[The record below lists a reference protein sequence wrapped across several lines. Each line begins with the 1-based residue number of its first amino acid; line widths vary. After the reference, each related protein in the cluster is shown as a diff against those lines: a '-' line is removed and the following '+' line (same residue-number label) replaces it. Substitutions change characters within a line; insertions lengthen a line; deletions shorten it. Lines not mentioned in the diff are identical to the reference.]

1 MNILVQCVTS
11 AKYCGS
17 LVDMTGISG
26 SNGKGVAGHF
36 GRQMRRDRLAHGW
49 SIAELAKRAGLNAAH
64 LGRIESGLRPPSVR
78 VADALDKVLPERRG
92 WYLQWLDDIR
102 SAPEVPATFRSW
114 SDYEDQSAT
123 LRLWTPLIVDGLF
136 QTKDYAHAL
145 IALTGVSGEVATA
158 RLGARMERQ
167 QRVLGRCRL
176 SYVLDQSALYR
187 LVGSPEIMAAQLRH
201 LLDVA
206 AMPNVVLQVMPEVAH
221 DALAANYVL
230 ADDAVWSEHMVS
242 GGVYTDP
249 VIVSSVAAC
258 HDNLR
263 GECLK
268 VSESL
273 ALIGRL
279 AEQWTGG
286 NQPTRQVTVAP
297 ASK

>member
-1 MNILVQCVTS
+1 VNILVQCVTS
-11 AKYCGS
+11 AGQCGN
-17 LVDMTGISG
+17 LICMKGIPGSSG
-26 SNGKGVAGHF
+26 SGVAGHF

-49 SIAELAKRAGLNAAH
+49 STAELAKRLRLNAAH
-64 LGRIESGLRPPSVR
+64 LGRIESGLRPPSAR
-78 VADALDKVLPERRG
+78 VADALDRVFPERRG

-102 SAPEVPATFRSW
+102 TAPEVPATFRSW
-114 SDYEDQSAT
+114 RDYEDQSAT

-136 QTKDYAHAL
+136 QTEDYAQAL
-145 IALTGVSGEVATA
+145 IALTGVADEVAA
-158 RLGARMERQ
+158 SRLAGRVERQ
-167 QRVLGRCRL
+167 QRVLSRCRV

-187 LVGSPEIMAAQLRH
+187 LVGSPEIMRAQLRH

-206 AMPNVVLQVMPEVAH
+206 ASPNIVLQVMPEVAH

-249 VIVSSVAAC
+249 EIVGSVAVR

-263 GECLK
+263 AECLK
-268 VSESL
+268 ASESL

-286 NQPTRQVTVAP
+286 NLPTRPVTAAP

>member
-1 MNILVQCVTS
+1 
-11 AKYCGS
+11 
-17 LVDMTGISG
+17 MTGVSG

-49 SIAELAKRAGLNAAH
+49 SITELAKRTGVNGAH

-78 VADALDKVLPERRG
+78 VADALDKAFPERRG
-92 WYLQWLDDIR
+92 WYLLWLDDIR

-136 QTKDYAHAL
+136 QTEDYARAL
-145 IALTGVSGEVATA
+145 IAVTGVTGEVTAA

-167 QRVLGRCRL
+167 RRVLGRCRI

-187 LVGSPEIMAAQLRH
+187 LVGSPEIMEAQLRH

-206 AMPNVVLQVMPEVAH
+206 VMPNIVLQVMPEVAH
-221 DALAANYVL
+221 DAMAANYVL
-230 ADDAVWSEHMVS
+230 ADDAVWSEHVVT

-249 VIVSSVAAC
+249 AIVAAVATR
-258 HDNLR
+258 HDILR

-273 ALIGRL
+273 ALIERL

-286 NQPTRQVTVAP
+286 NQPIRPVVAAP
-297 ASK
+297 VSK

>member
-1 MNILVQCVTS
+1 MS
-11 AKYCGS
+11 
-17 LVDMTGISG
+17 MTGTPG
-26 SNGKGVAGHF
+26 RTGKGVAGHF

-49 SIAELAKRAGLNAAH
+49 SITELAKRTEVNGAH
-64 LGRIESGLRPPSVR
+64 LGRVESGLRPPSVR
-78 VADALDKVLPERRG
+78 VADAARQG
-92 WYLQWLDDIR
+92 
-102 SAPEVPATFRSW
+102 AW

-136 QTKDYAHAL
+136 QTEDYARAL
-145 IALTGVSGEVATA
+145 IALSGATGEVAAA
-158 RLGARMERQ
+158 RLKARMERQ
-167 QRVLGRCRL
+167 RRVLGRCRV

-206 AMPNVVLQVMPEVAH
+206 ALPNVVLQVMPEVAH
-221 DALAANYVL
+221 VALAANYVL
-230 ADDAVWSEHMVS
+230 ADDAVWSEHVVS

-249 VIVSSVAAC
+249 EIVASVAAR

-286 NQPTRQVTVAP
+286 NQPTRPVTAAP
-297 ASK
+297 VSK

>member
-1 MNILVQCVTS
+1 MGT
-11 AKYCGS
+11 
-17 LVDMTGISG
+17 SG

-49 SIAELAKRAGLNAAH
+49 SITELAKRSGINAAH
-64 LGRIESGLRPPSVR
+64 LGRIESGLRPPTVR

-102 SAPEVPATFRSW
+102 TAPEVPATFRSW

-136 QTKDYAHAL
+136 QTEDYARAL
-145 IALTGVSGEVATA
+145 ITLTGVTGDVAAA
-158 RLGARMERQ
+158 RLAARMERQ
-167 QRVLGRCRL
+167 RRVLGRCRV

-187 LVGSPEIMAAQLRH
+187 LAGSPQIMATQLRH
-201 LLDVA
+201 LLDA
-206 AMPNVVLQVMPEVAH
+206 AALPNVVLQVMPEVAH
-221 DALAANYVL
+221 VALAAAYVL
-230 ADDAVWSEHMVS
+230 ADDAVWSEHVVS

-249 VIVSSVAAC
+249 EIVASVAVR

-286 NQPTRQVTVAP
+286 NLLTRPVMAGS

>member
-1 MNILVQCVTS
+1 MS
-11 AKYCGS
+11 
-17 LVDMTGISG
+17 MTGTSG
-26 SNGKGVAGHF
+26 RNGKGVAGHF

-49 SIAELAKRAGLNAAH
+49 SITELAKRTEFNGAH
-64 LGRIESGLRPPSVR
+64 LGRVEAGLRPPSVR
-78 VADALDKVLPERRG
+78 VADALDKVFPERRG

-102 SAPEVPATFRSW
+102 TAPEVPATFRTW
-114 SDYEDQSAT
+114 ADYEDQSST

-136 QTKDYAHAL
+136 QTEDYARAL
-145 IALTGVSGEVATA
+145 IALSGATAEVAAA
-158 RLGARMERQ
+158 RLKARMERQ
-167 QRVLGRCRL
+167 QRVLSRCRV

-187 LVGSPEIMAAQLRH
+187 LVGSPEIMATQLRH

-206 AMPNVVLQVMPEVAH
+206 AKPNVVLQVMPEVAH
-221 DALAANYVL
+221 VALAANYIL
-230 ADDAVWSEHMVS
+230 ADDAVWSEHVVS

-249 VIVSSVAAC
+249 EIVASVAAR

-273 ALIGRL
+273 ALIERL

-286 NQPTRQVTVAP
+286 NQPIRPVTVVP

>member
-1 MNILVQCVTS
+1 
-11 AKYCGS
+11 
-17 LVDMTGISG
+17 MTGISG
-26 SNGKGVAGHF
+26 KNGKGVAGHF
-36 GRQMRRDRLAHGW
+36 GRQMRRDRLARGW
-49 SIAELAKRAGLNAAH
+49 SMTELAKRTGLNGAH
-64 LGRIESGLRPPSVR
+64 LGRIESGLRPPSVK
-78 VADALDKVLPERRG
+78 VADALDKVFPERRG

-102 SAPEVPATFRSW
+102 TAPEVPATFRSW

-123 LRLWTPLIVDGLF
+123 LRLWAPLIVHGVF
-136 QTKDYAHAL
+136 QTEDYTRAL
-145 IALTGVSGEVATA
+145 IAISGVTGEAAVA
-158 RLGARMERQ
+158 RLGARVERQ
-167 QRVLGRCRL
+167 RRVLGRCRV

-187 LVGSPEIMAAQLRH
+187 LVGSPEIMAVQLRH

-206 AMPNVVLQVMPEVAH
+206 ARPNVVLQVMPEVGHVAVE
-221 DALAANYVL
+221 AGYAL
-230 ADDAVWSEHMVS
+230 ADDAVWSEHIVS

-249 VIVSSVAAC
+249 EIVASVATR

-263 GECLK
+263 GECMK

-286 NQPTRQVTVAP
+286 NQPTRQVTAAI

>member
-1 MNILVQCVTS
+1 M
-11 AKYCGS
+11 
-17 LVDMTGISG
+17 
-26 SNGKGVAGHF
+26 
-36 GRQMRRDRLAHGW
+36 
-49 SIAELAKRAGLNAAH
+49 
-64 LGRIESGLRPPSVR
+64 RPPSVR
-78 VADALDKVLPERRG
+78 VADALDKVFPERRG
-92 WYLQWLDDIR
+92 WYLQWHDDIR

-136 QTKDYAHAL
+136 QTEDYARAL
-145 IALTGVSGEVATA
+145 IALTGVAGEVAAA
-158 RLGARMERQ
+158 RLAARMERQ
-167 QRVLGRCRL
+167 RRVLGRCRV

-187 LVGSPEIMAAQLRH
+187 LVGSPEMTTAQLRN

-221 DALAANYVL
+221 DALAGGYVL
-230 ADDAVWSEHMVS
+230 ADDAVWSEHVVS

-249 VIVSSVAAC
+249 VIVASVATR

-263 GECLK
+263 GECMK

-273 ALIGRL
+273 ALVGRL

-286 NQPTRQVTVAP
+286 NQPTRPVTVAP

>member
-1 MNILVQCVTS
+1 MS
-11 AKYCGS
+11 
-17 LVDMTGISG
+17 MTRTPGRT
-26 SNGKGVAGHF
+26 GKGVAGHF

-49 SIAELAKRAGLNAAH
+49 SITELAKRTEVNGAH
-64 LGRIESGLRPPSVR
+64 LGRVESGLRPPSVR
-78 VADALDKVLPERRG
+78 VADALDKVFPERRG
-92 WYLQWLDDIR
+92 WYLLWLDDIR
-102 SAPEVPATFRSW
+102 TAPEVPATFRTW
-114 SDYEDQSAT
+114 SDYEDQSAA

-136 QTKDYAHAL
+136 QTEDYARAL
-145 IALTGVSGEVATA
+145 IALSGATGEVAAA
-158 RLGARMERQ
+158 RLKARMERQ
-167 QRVLGRCRL
+167 QRVLGRCRV

-206 AMPNVVLQVMPEVAH
+206 ALPNVVLQVMPEVAH
-221 DALAANYVL
+221 VALAASYIL
-230 ADDAVWSEHMVS
+230 ADDAVWSEHVVS

-249 VIVSSVAAC
+249 EIVASVAAR

-286 NQPTRQVTVAP
+286 NQPIRPVTAGS

>member
-1 MNILVQCVTS
+1 
-11 AKYCGS
+11 
-17 LVDMTGISG
+17 MTDISG
-26 SNGKGVAGHF
+26 RNGKGVAGHF

-49 SIAELAKRAGLNAAH
+49 SITDLAKRTGINGAH

-78 VADALDKVLPERRG
+78 VADALDKVFPERRG

-114 SDYEDQSAT
+114 SDYEDRSAT

-136 QTKDYAHAL
+136 QTEDYARAL
-145 IALTGVSGEVATA
+145 IAVTGVTGEVAAA

-167 QRVLGRCRL
+167 RRVLGRCRV
-176 SYVLDQSALYR
+176 SYVFDQSALYR
-187 LVGSPEIMAAQLRH
+187 LVGSPDTMTAQLRH
-201 LLDVA
+201 LLDVSS
-206 AMPNVVLQVMPEVAH
+206 MPSIVLQVMPEVAH
-221 DALAANYVL
+221 DAMAANYVL
-230 ADDAVWSEHMVS
+230 ADDAVWSEHVVT

-249 VIVSSVAAC
+249 AIVAAAAAR
-258 HDNLR
+258 HDILR

-273 ALIGRL
+273 ALIERL

-286 NQPTRQVTVAP
+286 NQPTRQVAAEP
-297 ASK
+297 ALK

>member
-1 MNILVQCVTS
+1 MLGQRVTS
-11 AKYCGS
+11 
-17 LVDMTGISG
+17 TEHRGIMVSMVGNSG

-49 SIAELAKRAGLNAAH
+49 SIAELGKRSGITAAH

-78 VADALDKVLPERRG
+78 VADALDKVFPERRG
-92 WYLQWLDDIR
+92 WYLQWHDDIR
-102 SAPEVPATFRSW
+102 TAPEVPATFRSW

-123 LRLWTPLIVDGLF
+123 LRLWTPLIIDGVF
-136 QTKDYAHAL
+136 QTEDYARAL
-145 IALTGVSGEVATA
+145 IALAGTTVEVAAA
-158 RLGARMERQ
+158 RLAARMDRQ
-167 QRVLGRCRL
+167 RRVLGRCRV

-187 LVGSPEIMAAQLRH
+187 LVGSPDVMAAQLRH
-201 LLDVA
+201 LLEVA
-206 AMPNVVLQVMPEVAH
+206 AMPSVVLQVMPEVAH
-221 DALAANYVL
+221 AALAASYAL
-230 ADDAVWSEHMVS
+230 ADDAVWSEHVVS

-249 VIVSSVAAC
+249 EIVASVAVR

-263 GECLK
+263 GECMK

-273 ALIGRL
+273 ALVEGL

-286 NQPTRQVTVAP
+286 NLPTRPVTAAS

>member
-1 MNILVQCVTS
+1 MLAQKVTIAEPHGRLVS
-11 AKYCGS
+11 MAGRPGRNGN
-17 LVDMTGISG
+17 GI
-26 SNGKGVAGHF
+26 AGHF

-49 SIAELAKRAGLNAAH
+49 SITELASRTGINGAH

-78 VADALDKVLPERRG
+78 VADALDKVFPERRG

-102 SAPEVPATFRSW
+102 TAPEIPATFRSW

-136 QTKDYAHAL
+136 QTEDYARAL
-145 IALTGVSGEVATA
+145 IALTGVSAEVAA
-158 RLGARMERQ
+158 PRLGARLERQ
-167 QRVLGRCRL
+167 RRVLGRCRV
-176 SYVLDQSALYR
+176 SYALDQSALYR
-187 LVGSPEIMAAQLRH
+187 LVGSPEIMTAQLRH

-221 DALAANYVL
+221 VALAANYVL
-230 ADDAVWSEHMVS
+230 ADDAVWSEHVVS

-249 VIVSSVAAC
+249 EIVASVAVR

-286 NQPTRQVTVAP
+286 DQPTRQVTAVP

>member
-1 MNILVQCVTS
+1 MGRFGRLVS
-11 AKYCGS
+11 
-17 LVDMTGISG
+17 MTGNSG
-26 SNGKGVAGHF
+26 RNGKGVAGHF

-49 SIAELAKRAGLNAAH
+49 SITELAKRTGINGAH

-78 VADALDKVLPERRG
+78 VADALDKALPERRG

-136 QTKDYAHAL
+136 QTGDYARAL
-145 IALTGVSGEVATA
+145 IALTGVSAEVAAA
-158 RLGARMERQ
+158 RLQARMERQ
-167 QRVLGRCRL
+167 QRVLGRCRM

-187 LVGSPEIMAAQLRH
+187 LVGSPGIMAVQLRH

-206 AMPNVVLQVMPEVAH
+206 ARPNVVLQVMPEIAH

-249 VIVSSVAAC
+249 EIVASTAAC

-286 NQPTRQVTVAP
+286 NLPTRQVTAAP
-297 ASK
+297 VSK

>member
-1 MNILVQCVTS
+1 
-11 AKYCGS
+11 
-17 LVDMTGISG
+17 
-26 SNGKGVAGHF
+26 
-36 GRQMRRDRLAHGW
+36 MRRDRLAHGW
-49 SIAELAKRAGLNAAH
+49 SMTDLANRTGINGAH

-78 VADALDKVLPERRG
+78 VADALDKAFPERRG

-102 SAPEVPATFRSW
+102 TAPEVPATFRSW

-123 LRLWTPLIVDGLF
+123 LRLWTPLMVHGLF
-136 QTKDYAHAL
+136 QTEDYARAL
-145 IALTGVSGEVATA
+145 IAIYGATGNVAAA
-158 RLGARMERQ
+158 RLAARMERQ
-167 QRVLGRCRL
+167 RRVLGCCRV
-176 SYVLDQSALYR
+176 SYALDQSALYR

-206 AMPNVVLQVMPEVAH
+206 ALPNVVLQVMPEVAH
-221 DALAANYVL
+221 VVLEGGYAL
-230 ADDAVWSEHMVS
+230 ADDAVWSEHVVS

-249 VIVSSVAAC
+249 AIVASVAAR
-258 HDNLR
+258 HDSLR
-263 GECLK
+263 GECMK

-286 NQPTRQVTVAP
+286 NQPTRQVTAAT

>member
-1 MNILVQCVTS
+1 
-11 AKYCGS
+11 
-17 LVDMTGISG
+17 MTGIPG
-26 SNGKGVAGHF
+26 RNGRGVAGHF

-49 SIAELAKRAGLNAAH
+49 SITELAKRTGINGAH

-78 VADALDKVLPERRG
+78 VANALDKVLPERRG

-102 SAPEVPATFRSW
+102 TAPEVPATFRSW
-114 SDYEDQSAT
+114 SDYEDKSAT
-123 LRLWTPLIVDGLF
+123 LRLWTPLIFHGLF
-136 QTKDYAHAL
+136 QTEDYARTL
-145 IALTGVSGEVATA
+145 IAISGMTGEAAAA
-158 RLGARMERQ
+158 RLEARMQRQ
-167 QRVLGRCRL
+167 QRVLGRSHV

-187 LVGSPEIMAAQLRH
+187 LVGSPDIMGTQLRH
-201 LLDVA
+201 LLEVA
-206 AMPNVVLQVMPEVAH
+206 TLPNVVLQVMPEVGH
-221 DALAANYVL
+221 NALEAGYAL
-230 ADDAVWSEHMVS
+230 ADDAIWSEHVVS

-249 VIVSSVAAC
+249 AIVASVAAR

-273 ALIGRL
+273 ALIERL

-286 NQPTRQVTVAP
+286 NQPTRQVMAAI

>member
-1 MNILVQCVTS
+1 M
-11 AKYCGS
+11 A
-17 LVDMTGISG
+17 GISG
-26 SNGKGVAGHF
+26 RNGKGVAGHF
-36 GRQMRRDRLAHGW
+36 GRQIRRDRLAHGW
-49 SIAELAKRAGLNAAH
+49 SMTELARQTGINGAH

-78 VADALDKVLPERRG
+78 VADALDKVFPERRG

-102 SAPEVPATFRSW
+102 TAPEVPATFRSW

-136 QTKDYAHAL
+136 QTEDYARAL
-145 IALTGVSGEVATA
+145 IALTGVSAEVAAA

-167 QRVLGRCRL
+167 QRVVGRCRV

-187 LVGSPEIMAAQLRH
+187 LVGSPEIMTAQLRH

-206 AMPNVVLQVMPEVAH
+206 VRPNVVLQVMPEMAH
-221 DALAANYVL
+221 VALAASYAL
-230 ADDAVWSEHMVS
+230 ADDAVWSEHVVS

-249 VIVSSVAAC
+249 EIIASVAVR

-263 GECLK
+263 GECMK

-273 ALIGRL
+273 ALIGGL
-279 AEQWTGG
+279 ADQWTGG
-286 NQPTRQVTVAP
+286 NLPTRQVTVGS

>member
-1 MNILVQCVTS
+1 MNILVRYVTS
-11 AKYCGS
+11 TGRYGR
-17 LVDMTGISG
+17 LVSAVGISG

-49 SIAELAKRAGLNAAH
+49 SMAELAKRSGINPAH
-64 LGRIESGLRPPSVR
+64 LGRIENGLRPPTVR
-78 VADALDKVLPERRG
+78 VADALDKVFAERRG
-92 WYLQWLDDIR
+92 WYLLWLDDIR
-102 SAPEVPATFRSW
+102 TAPEVPATFRSW

-123 LRLWTPLIVDGLF
+123 LRLWTPLMVNGLF
-136 QTKDYAHAL
+136 QTEDYARAL
-145 IALTGVSGEVATA
+145 IAIYGATGDVAAA
-158 RLGARMERQ
+158 RLAARMERQ
-167 QRVLGRCRL
+167 RRVLGRCRV

-206 AMPNVVLQVMPEVAH
+206 ALSNVVLQVMPEVGHVLLEASY
-221 DALAANYVL
+221 AL
-230 ADDAVWSEHMVS
+230 ADDAVWSEHVVS

-249 VIVSSVAAC
+249 EIVASVATR

-273 ALIGRL
+273 TLIGRL

-286 NQPTRQVTVAP
+286 NQPIRQVTAAS

>member
-1 MNILVQCVTS
+1 
-11 AKYCGS
+11 
-17 LVDMTGISG
+17 MTGLSG
-26 SNGKGVAGHF
+26 RNGKGVAGHF

-49 SIAELAKRAGLNAAH
+49 SLTELGERAGINGAH

-78 VADALDKVLPERRG
+78 VADALDKVFPERRG

-102 SAPEVPATFRSW
+102 TAPEVPATFRTW
-114 SDYEDQSAT
+114 SDYEDRSAT

-136 QTKDYAHAL
+136 QIEDYARAL
-145 IALTGVSGEVATA
+145 IAVTGVAGEVAAA
-158 RLGARMERQ
+158 RLSTRMERQ
-167 QRVLGRCRL
+167 RRVLGRCRI

-187 LVGSPEIMAAQLRH
+187 LVGSPEIMAAQLHH

-221 DALAANYVL
+221 DAMAANYVL
-230 ADDAVWSEHMVS
+230 ADDAVWSEHVVT

-249 VIVSSVAAC
+249 AIVAAAAAR
-258 HDNLR
+258 HDILR

-273 ALIGRL
+273 ALIERL
-279 AEQWTGG
+279 VEQWTGE
-286 NQPTRQVTVAP
+286 NQPTRLVAAAP
-297 ASK
+297 ALR

>member
-1 MNILVQCVTS
+1 
-11 AKYCGS
+11 
-17 LVDMTGISG
+17 MTGISG

-49 SIAELAKRAGLNAAH
+49 SVTELAKRTGINGAH

-78 VADALDKVLPERRG
+78 VADALDKALPERRG

-123 LRLWTPLIVDGLF
+123 LRLWTPLIVNGLF
-136 QTKDYAHAL
+136 QTEDYTRAL
-145 IALTGVSGEVATA
+145 IALTGVTGEVAAA
-158 RLGARMERQ
+158 RLAARMERQ
-167 QRVLGRCRL
+167 RRVLSRCRV

-187 LVGSPEIMAAQLRH
+187 LVGSPESMTAQLRH

-206 AMPNVVLQVMPEVAH
+206 ALPNVVLQVMPEVAH
-221 DALAANYVL
+221 DALAAGYAL
-230 ADDAVWSEHMVS
+230 ADDAVWSEHVVS

-249 VIVSSVAAC
+249 EIVALAAAR
-258 HDNLR
+258 HDILR

-273 ALIGRL
+273 ALIGGL

-286 NQPTRQVTVAP
+286 NQPTRQVAAAS

>member
-1 MNILVQCVTS
+1 V
-11 AKYCGS
+11 
-17 LVDMTGISG
+17 GISG

-49 SIAELAKRAGLNAAH
+49 SMTELANRSKINPAH
-64 LGRIESGLRPPSVR
+64 LGRIESGLRPPTVR
-78 VADALDKVLPERRG
+78 VADALDKVFPERRG

-102 SAPEVPATFRSW
+102 TAPEVPATFRSW
-114 SDYEDQSAT
+114 SDYEDQSGT
-123 LRLWTPLIVDGLF
+123 LRLWTPLIVNGLF
-136 QTKDYAHAL
+136 QTEDYTRAL
-145 IALTGVSGEVATA
+145 IAISGVTGEAAAA
-158 RLGARMERQ
+158 RLGVRVERQ
-167 QRVLGRCRL
+167 RRVLGRCRV

-187 LVGSPEIMAAQLRH
+187 LVGSAEIMAAQLRH

-206 AMPNVVLQVMPEVAH
+206 ARPNVVLQVMPEVAH
-221 DALAANYVL
+221 VAVEAGYAL
-230 ADDAVWSEHMVS
+230 ADDAVWSEHVVS

-249 VIVSSVAAC
+249 EIVASVAAR
-258 HDNLR
+258 HDILR

-286 NQPTRQVTVAP
+286 NLPIRQVTA
-297 ASK
+297 ASASR

>member
-1 MNILVQCVTS
+1 
-11 AKYCGS
+11 
-17 LVDMTGISG
+17 MTGISG
-26 SNGKGVAGHF
+26 RSGKGVAGHF

-49 SIAELAKRAGLNAAH
+49 SISELADHTKISGPH

-78 VADALDKVLPERRG
+78 VAYELDKVFPERRG
-92 WYLQWLDDIR
+92 WYMQWLDDIR

-114 SDYEDQSAT
+114 SDYEDSSAT

-136 QTKDYAHAL
+136 QTEDYARAL
-145 IALTGVSGEVATA
+145 IAISGATGEVAAA
-158 RLGARMERQ
+158 RLAARMERQ
-167 QRVLGRCRL
+167 RRVLGRCRV

-206 AMPNVVLQVMPEVAH
+206 ALPNVVLQVMPEVGH
-221 DALAANYVL
+221 VALAASYAL

-249 VIVSSVAAC
+249 EIVASVAVR

-263 GECLK
+263 GECMK

-273 ALIGRL
+273 ALVGGL
-279 AEQWTGG
+279 AELWTGG
-286 NQPTRQVTVAP
+286 NLPIRQVTAGS

>member
-1 MNILVQCVTS
+1 MSVT
-11 AKYCGS
+11 GN
-17 LVDMTGISG
+17 SG

-49 SIAELAKRAGLNAAH
+49 SIAELGKRSGITAAH
-64 LGRIESGLRPPSVR
+64 LGRIESGLRPPTVR
-78 VADALDKVLPERRG
+78 VADALDKVFPERRG
-92 WYLQWLDDIR
+92 WYLQWHDDIR
-102 SAPEVPATFRSW
+102 TAPEVPATFRSW

-123 LRLWTPLIVDGLF
+123 LRLWTPLIIHGLF
-136 QTKDYAHAL
+136 QTKDYTRAL
-145 IALTGVSGEVATA
+145 IAISGVTGEVAAA
-158 RLGARMERQ
+158 RLEARVERQ
-167 QRVLGRCRL
+167 RRVLGRSRV

-187 LVGSPEIMAAQLRH
+187 LVGSPELMAAQLGH
-201 LLDVA
+201 LLDTA
-206 AMPNVVLQVMPEVAH
+206 ALPNVVLQVMPEVAH
-221 DALAANYVL
+221 NALEAGYAL
-230 ADDAVWSEHMVS
+230 ADDAVWSEHVVS
-242 GGVYTDP
+242 GGVYTDLE
-249 VIVSSVAAC
+249 IVTSVAVR

-286 NQPTRQVTVAP
+286 SRPTRLVTAAT